1 MKKINHRRRKDRIMK
16 FDDVVAILDK
26 SVGGPDADVASHG
39 PFWRDVTRDTFIEMK
54 VGGRTRVT
62 LGDGANSTLVLSLK
76 GAAPFG
82 SDLDD
87 PPAGAVTPQM
97 PAYLD
102 PVPARSISDI
112 EEWINEAGPAD
123 GRVRTA
129 CLSADRG
136 ARLPPT
142 WE

>member
-1 MKKINHRRRKDRIMK
+1 MN

-39 PFWRDVTRDTFIEMK
+39 PFWRDVTRDTFVAMK
-54 VGGRTRVT
+54 VGGRLLVT
-62 LGDGANSTLVLSLK
+62 LGDGANSNLVLSLR
-76 GAAPFG
+76 GQAPFG

-102 PVPARSISDI
+102 PVPADEISAI
-112 EEWINEAGPAD
+112 EQWIDEGCPA
-123 GRVRTA
+123 
-129 CLSADRG
+129 
-136 ARLPPT
+136 
-142 WE
+142 E

>member
-1 MKKINHRRRKDRIMK
+1 MK

-26 SVGGPDADVASHG
+26 AVGGPDADVVSHG

-54 VGGRTRVT
+54 VGGRKLVT
-62 LGDGANSTLVLSLK
+62 LGDGANSNLVLSLR
-76 GAAPFG
+76 GQAPFG

-102 PVPARSISDI
+102 PVAPEEISDI
-112 EEWINEAGPAD
+112 EQWINDGCPAD
-123 GRVRTA
+123 
-129 CLSADRG
+129 
-136 ARLPPT
+136 
-142 WE
+142 